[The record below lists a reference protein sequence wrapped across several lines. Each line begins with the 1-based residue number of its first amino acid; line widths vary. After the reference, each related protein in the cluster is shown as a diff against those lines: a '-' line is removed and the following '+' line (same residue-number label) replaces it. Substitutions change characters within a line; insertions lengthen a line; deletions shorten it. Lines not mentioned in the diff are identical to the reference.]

1 MRNQMSFLERL
12 EKVNTLYALQ
22 VNILEKKQQ
31 PWKKTEYRIVASP
44 CSKKAFWNTKGPEP
58 LYIYLYEKFNK

>member
-1 MRNQMSFLERL
+1 MSFLERL

-44 CSKKAFWNTKGPEP
+44 CSKKAFWNINPPKQSR
-58 LYIYLYEKFNK
+58 